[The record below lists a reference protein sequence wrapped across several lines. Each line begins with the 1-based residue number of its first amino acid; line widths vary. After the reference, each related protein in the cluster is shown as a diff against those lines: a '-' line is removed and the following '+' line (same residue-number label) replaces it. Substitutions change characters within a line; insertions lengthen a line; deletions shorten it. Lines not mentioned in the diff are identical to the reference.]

1 MNQSFVDE
9 NREVACAS
17 QECGEGAG
25 ETMSPAGGGRH
36 RANNVA

>member
-1 MNQSFVDE
+1 MRTGGVE
-9 NREVACAS
+9 GAS